1 MRQFSGVDGV
11 WQVQKSDISGLSS
24 FRHTYSAPPRAATL
38 NESGIKFLVA
48 ITGRIPEEINTETV
62 RERQFNKEIRRPAG
76 KMSSIFKKTNDSD
89 IDKNKSDRS
98 RVLQDSKRKTA
109 VLQDNSW
116 IRKRQDEEVVKD
128 ENFGK
133 TVLHR
138 YKSEDSLGQN
148 NSPQADERDGSTT
161 SVTKLM
167 KRFSSSE
174 QLPTGKD
181 TDDKYKRQSS
191 MKVEEPKMTILT
203 SNPFSSGLKTTE
215 METKTSIS
223 SRSAPDGQ
231 NASVMPQV
239 KSPVRSDSTETKR
252 LSLYAS
258 KYDNAPRKSDVQSPG
273 YRDDLT
279 DVTSP
284 TEKFDKGKPAILSPK
299 PSSGNMVADL
309 KGKFSNGTA
318 STPSTTKSSEIALNK
333 ANLKDG
339 KVPPV
344 SSAKTSELIDVSM
357 TSPSL
362 EKGNTGSV
370 LNTKTVGPA
379 VQSATTEKS
388 TKGTWEPVKA
398 PGSRDVD
405 IAKSESP
412 SKPSSS
418 SSSFS
423 VKDTE
428 FIKPEIPEKSPTS
441 TIISKASDQTYTKS
455 DSSPKSSPSSSSS
468 SSLAR
473 DLDFIKPEPPSRP
486 PASSNSSLSR
496 DLNSAMRAQV
506 SSMSTANS
514 KSGPST
520 TTTIRE
526 NNSGNLDSFSKSG
539 PGTATTLRT
548 TEHIYD
554 TNTPSST
561 TTSYSITR
569 KGEPRENNSGNLD
582 SFNKSGPGTATTLRE
597 NNSGNLDSFSKSG
610 PGTATTLRT
619 TEHIYDTNTLSST
632 TTSYSITR
640 KGEPRENNSGNLDSF
655 SKSGP
660 GTATTLRT
668 TEHIYDT
675 NTPSSTTTSY
685 SITRKGEPR
694 ENNSGNLDSFSKS
707 GPGTATTLRTT
718 EHIYDTNTPSS
729 TTTSYSITRKGEPR
743 SEYSYDFIDGASP
756 HTSSYSS
763 NKFDSSFNLNSS
775 PPETYVYTKTSLVEN
790 SKPQVNVNDNVSSSS
805 IKTVYSTSDR
815 NIIDKD
821 LCTYCRKPL
830 GIDPKMILN
839 ELHINCH
846 ATCFK
851 CEVCNASLGNL
862 KAGDSLWLYRRTVH
876 CENCFGITRD
886 KWRI

>member
-1 MRQFSGVDGV
+1 MHRFSGVDGV
-11 WQVQKSDISGLSS
+11 WQAQRSDISGLSS
-24 FRHTYSAPPRAATL
+24 FRHTHSAPPRAATL

-48 ITGRIPEEINTETV
+48 ITGRIPEEIDTETV
-62 RERQFNKEIRRPAG
+62 TDRQFYKQIRRLAG

-89 IDKNKSDRS
+89 IDKNKNDRS
-98 RVLQDSKRKTA
+98 RVIQDSKRKTA

-116 IRKRQDEEVVKD
+116 IRNRQDEEVVKD

-133 TVLHR
+133 TILHR

-148 NSPQADERDGSTT
+148 NSPQADERDGSTP

-191 MKVEEPKMTILT
+191 TKLEEPKMTILT
-203 SNPFSSGLKTTE
+203 SNPFTSGLKSTE

-252 LSLYAS
+252 PSLYAS

-284 TEKFDKGKPAILSPK
+284 TEKFDKGKPALLSPK
-299 PSSGNMVADL
+299 PSSGSMVADI
-309 KGKFSNGTA
+309 KGKFANGAA

-423 VKDTE
+423 VKDVDITKSESPSKPSSSSSSFSVKDIE
-428 FIKPEIPEKSPTS
+428 FIKPETPEKSPTS
-441 TIISKASDQTYTKS
+441 TKFSTARDQTYTKS
-455 DSSPKSSPSSSSS
+455 DSSPKSSLLSSSS
-468 SSLAR
+468 SSLTR
-473 DLDFIKPEPPSRP
+473 DLDFTKPEPPPRS
-486 PASSNSSLSR
+486 PASSNSSSPR
-496 DLNSAMRAQV
+496 DLNSAMRAQL
-506 SSMSTANS
+506 SSMPTVN
-514 KSGPST
+514 
-520 TTTIRE
+520 
-526 NNSGNLDSFSKSG
+526 SKSG
-539 PGTATTLRT
+539 PGTATTIRT

-569 KGEPRENNSGNLD
+569 KS
-582 SFNKSGPGTATTLRE
+582 
-597 NNSGNLDSFSKSG
+597 
-610 PGTATTLRT
+610 
-619 TEHIYDTNTLSST
+619 
-632 TTSYSITR
+632 
-640 KGEPRENNSGNLDSF
+640 EPRENNSGNLDSF

-660 GTATTLRT
+660 GTATTIRT
-668 TEHIYDT
+668 TEHTYDT

-685 SITRKGEPR
+685 SITRK
-694 ENNSGNLDSFSKS
+694 S
-707 GPGTATTLRTT
+707 
-718 EHIYDTNTPSS
+718 
-729 TTTSYSITRKGEPR
+729 EPR
-743 SEYSYDFIDGASP
+743 SEYSYDLIDGTSP
-756 HTSSYSS
+756 RSTSYSS

-775 PPETYVYTKTSLVEN
+775 PPETYVYTKTSFVEN
-790 SKPQVNVNDNVSSSS
+790 SKPQINVNDNVSSSS

-815 NIIDKD
+815 SIIDKD

-830 GIDPKMILN
+830 GIEPKMILN

-851 CEVCNASLGNL
+851 CEVCSASLGNM
-862 KAGDSLWLYRRTVH
+862 KAGDSLWLYRQTVH